1 MISRQLRWQREMK
14 AQGKC
19 ITCGTAKAEP
29 GHARCEACHGGPY
42 RNTRLRY
49 DWAGVDW
56 AMTDHAI
63 ARQIGCTARAVGY
76 QRRQAGQAPHRPGRP
91 RKKRGITQ
99 NLQSGLDAPPR
110 PA

>member
-1 MISRQLRWQREMK
+1 MSPQSLYQHRK
-14 AQGKC
+14 AAEGLC

-29 GHARCEACHGGPY
+29 GHARCETCHGGPY

-91 RKKRGITQ
+91 RKKRVIAQ
-99 NLQSGLDAPPR
+99 NLQSGVDAPAR

>member
-1 MISRQLRWQREMK
+1 MSSPQLRYQHR
-14 AQGKC
+14 AAAAGLC
-19 ITCGTAKAEP
+19 VTCGTAPAEP
-29 GHARCEACHGGPY
+29 GHARCETCHGGPY

-91 RKKRGITQ
+91 RKKRVIAQ
-99 NLQSGLDAPPR
+99 NLQSGVDAPAR